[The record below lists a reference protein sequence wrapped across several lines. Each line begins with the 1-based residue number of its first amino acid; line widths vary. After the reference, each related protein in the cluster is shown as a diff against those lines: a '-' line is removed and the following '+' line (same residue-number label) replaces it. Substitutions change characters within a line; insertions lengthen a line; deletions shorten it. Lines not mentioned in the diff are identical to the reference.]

1 MERRQDKT
9 EFLAYLVS
17 AWGGFLRV
25 KTADTKRGG
34 HLGAGNNGVEGNV
47 LLKNKKMNYF
57 FSYKSQGL
65 ESSDLKYFF
74 HSHLPCK
81 YLFLLNSK

>member
-9 EFLAYLVS
+9 EFLSYLVS

-34 HLGAGNNGVEGNV
+34 HLAAGNNGVEGNV
-47 LLKNKKMNYF
+47 RLINKKKRIIF
-57 FSYKSQGL
+57 FRTDTTEYPALVFQL
-65 ESSDLKYFF
+65 
-74 HSHLPCK
+74 HLPGTAG
-81 YLFLLNSK
+81 SGASV